1 MTTTVNR
8 YDGDGTTTDFTFSF
22 DYLSQSYVTFTVKNA
37 QGTDVTSD
45 YSGVML
51 DSTTYQI
58 TPAPSTGTKVEI
70 KRSTAITDDLF
81 AFATGAVIRPNDL
94 SQAMK
99 TLRDYSEESV
109 DQIATATL
117 NAQSEAVS
125 QATATANSYASTA
138 TTKASEAAAS
148 ESTATTKASEA
159 ATSASDAST
168 SAASASVAVS
178 SAQDAQAAAETAQTG
193 AETAQAAAETA
204 QTAAEGAK
212 NEFFGVYLGTFAN
225 DTAVTG
231 TPDVGDLYYNS
242 TATSLK
248 IYNGSAWVEAASSQ
262 DAADTIAAK
271 NEFFGIYK
279 GTSSS
284 APSGSHDAGDLYF
297 DTTDNEI
304 KVYTGSAWTSVSTTS
319 TSTAAEASKVAA
331 ETAKT
336 AAEAALKQ
344 LLNKYHGAFASDSAV
359 QTAIS
364 NDSDLSLEQGDLYFN
379 TTQNALRYYDGS
391 AWYNAASTNV
401 IDTSN
406 LVNVGDVSYSG
417 IATDDLLVRTA
428 NGWTNT
434 TFADLMVSLNAKV
447 FTSADHSKLDGIEAG
462 ATGDLTGAEIKLAYE
477 SQADTNAFTNTLQTK
492 LEGIEAGADVTVFS
506 NVQAA
511 GALMDSELASE
522 SAVKGI
528 NQALT
533 TTSDVDFKDLTL
545 SGDLGAN
552 KVCVGTTSAYPSTV
566 SGAVLSSDGYA
577 YLSRKA
583 GVPLLLNRINDASG
597 GTSYGPIVYFQ
608 YGGVSKGQ
616 IDILSDDVEYKDA
629 SGNVRKPRYTSL
641 TGTTATLSDEG
652 VYYTTS
658 VTSCTLGSPV
668 AGTVM
673 TIYNDSASDIT
684 LYKGS
689 TLQTMRIGAD
699 NDGSNGGN
707 KGSVTLAPNSTTTIT
722 MFAANFAVV
731 TGTDVS

>member
-109 DQIATATL
+109 DQIATTTL

-125 QATATANSYASTA
+125 QATAIATSQANEASA
-138 TTKASEAAAS
+138 MANYSIGQANA
-148 ESTATTKASEA
+148 A
-159 ATSASDAST
+159 ATSASNAAT
-168 SAASASVAVS
+168 SAASASSALS
-178 SAQDAQAAAETAQTG
+178 GAQSAQVAAETAKTGAETAQTG

-242 TATSLK
+242 TSTSLK

-284 APSGSHDAGDLYF
+284 APSNSHDAGDLYF

-364 NDSDLSLEQGDLYFN
+364 DDSDLSLEQGDLYFN
-379 TTQNALRYYDGS
+379 TTQSALRYYDGS
-391 AWYNAASTNV
+391 AWYNAASTSV

-406 LVNVGDVSYSG
+406 LVNVGDVSYDSS
-417 IATDDLLVRTA
+417 IAANDLLVRTA

-434 TFADLMVSLNAKV
+434 TFADLMASLNAEV
-447 FTSADHSKLDGIEAG
+447 FTSTDHIKLDGIEAG
-462 ATGDLTGAEIKLAYE
+462 ATADQTGAEIKTAYE
-477 SQADTNAFTNTLQTK
+477 GEADTNAFTDTLKTK
-492 LEGIEAGADVTVFS
+492 LEGIEDGADVTDS
-506 NVQAA
+506 TNVQAA
-511 GALMDSELASE
+511 GALMDNELANID
-522 SAVKGI
+522 AVKGI
-528 NQALT
+528 DQALT
-533 TTSDVDFKDLTL
+533 TTSDVTFN
-545 SGDLGAN
+545 S
-552 KVCVGTTSAYPSTV
+552 V
-566 SGAVLSSDGYA
+566 SDT
-577 YLSRKA
+577 
-583 GVPLLLNRINDASG
+583 IG
-597 GTSYGPIVYFQ
+597 GT
-608 YGGVSKGQ
+608 
-616 IDILSDDVEYKDA
+616 A
-629 SGNVRKPRYTSL
+629 RNVRTPRYDSTSTTL
-641 TGTTATLSDEG
+641 TNEG
-652 VYYTTS
+652 VYYRTS
-658 VTSCTLGSPV
+658 DAALTIGSPV

-673 TIYNDSASDIT
+673 TIYNNNAGDIT
-684 LYKGS
+684 LNRGS
-689 TLQTMRIGAD
+689 SLNTMRIGT
-699 NDGSNGGN
+699 NNETNNNS
-707 KGSVTLAPNSTTTIT
+707 SVTLGPRSTTTIT
-722 MFAANFAVV
+722 MFTATFAVV